1 MTVEVDYDAHVF
13 QRNVSSWSTST
24 VATTACHPRNALRKD
39 AAGTTKAALTASSN
53 SSVSLQL
60 CMYVHACITV
70 LVKSYLRYTL
80 SSVDQQHA
88 HEPPEFVLQPSAVSP
103 PQSATI
109 AVTMASQRTNV

>member
-53 SSVSLQL
+53 S
-60 CMYVHACITV
+60 
-70 LVKSYLRYTL
+70 
-80 SSVDQQHA
+80 
-88 HEPPEFVLQPSAVSP
+88 
-103 PQSATI
+103 
-109 AVTMASQRTNV
+109 